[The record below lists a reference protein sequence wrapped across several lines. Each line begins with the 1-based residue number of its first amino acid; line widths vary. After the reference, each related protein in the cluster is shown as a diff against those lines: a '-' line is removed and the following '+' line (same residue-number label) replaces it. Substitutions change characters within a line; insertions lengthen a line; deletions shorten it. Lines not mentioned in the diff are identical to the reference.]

1 MLSSLIDI
9 RFDMLDSK
17 SNGDWLSR
25 EFALEEAMIGSDTM
39 KEPEEYE
46 EKRERERDIV
56 EVNLGLSLVN
66 YTSTLSAVYIH

>member
-17 SNGDWLSR
+17 SKGDWLSR
-25 EFALEEAMIGSDTM
+25 EFALEEAMNGSDTM

-46 EKRERERDIV
+46 EKRDIV
-56 EVNLGLSLVN
+56 EVNLGLILVD